1 MKTRSLLL
9 SCVLAVPALHAA
21 EPKAAP
27 AIISTEIGGKDLQF
41 MLAASNAGIVQTN
54 LGELAKKR
62 AQSDAV
68 KLLGEAVATG
78 HAATKTE
85 LQILA
90 SKKGVAVSNT
100 PNREQIAL
108 VDTILK
114 LDGEKFEKACMTE
127 IVRLQQMEVADFES
141 AAESSDPDV
150 KAFAVKFLPQLREQ
164 FLLAKKIGA
173 MAARPSPTAAPAFR
187 ATAPNRDRK

>member
-1 MKTRSLLL
+1 MKIRPLLL
-9 SCVLAVPALHAA
+9 TLLLAVPAVRAA
-21 EPKAAP
+21 DTKPAP

-62 AQSDAV
+62 AQNEAV

-90 SKKGVAVSNT
+90 SKKGVGVSNT

-108 VDTILK
+108 VDNILK
-114 LDGEKFEKACMTE
+114 LSGEKFEKACMDE
-127 IVRLQQMEVADFES
+127 IIRLQQVEVADFES

-150 KAFAVKFLPQLREQ
+150 NAFARKFLPQLREQ

-187 ATAPNRDRK
+187 ATAPNRDKK